1 MKVSSEKAEALLREL
16 PDPVAARNFLDLVAR
31 TQPRAHR
38 KLHDDAG
45 LFADVTA
52 LAAWSPLL
60 ATTLAQNPEYITWL
74 SRVRKRHVSRSGVE
88 LIESLGRFQGTHS
101 QLTPHDLLAR
111 FRRRE
116 LLRIY
121 LQDIRRTGTV
131 SEITEELSHLADAI
145 LTFALRLARQEMENR
160 YGAPQLV
167 DEGSRITSADV
178 AVVALGK
185 LGSNELNFASD
196 IDLMFIFSGE
206 GTTAG
211 GGDREPTSNREFFNR
226 LARTVVHMVADQ
238 SGEGAAYRVDLRLR
252 PYGRDGT
259 LASSVVE
266 AVRYYALKAQ
276 AWELQALIRSR
287 CAAGSTELFADF
299 MAEVAPHVYSPAH
312 TWQAVAES
320 NAEAKRKID
329 QKVERGGQGFNV
341 KLGRGGIREIEFVAQ
356 SLGMALGG
364 NDPWLRSPHTLIAL
378 GRLEERKLIATQER
392 IELFEAYEFLRT
404 LEHRL
409 QMEHGLQTHQVPTD
423 VNQRLLVARRM
434 GFNGPDPLTDFDV
447 SLARQT
453 ANVKR
458 IFDRVMDL
466 PEYATASSEHHPS
479 GASIFRSPASI
490 MEAELTA
497 PVASQAVDFSA
508 EPDLAT
514 VVAQHLIEPHLLE
527 VPEVREMIGR
537 SITTYDRVAAS
548 AIMVRLAASLG
559 RSEVHVKLSPEELR
573 LFFHLVITSEYFAEM
588 FCASPA
594 LAGALQGIDRHRGS
608 DAELLRNA
616 VAEFDDFAGRIGAL
630 RRVWAACL
638 VRIGALD
645 ALGAITMR
653 ESNRRQTVLAE
664 AALDLACDIA
674 LAEMIE
680 DWGTPAKLLRFGV
693 LGLGRLGGGGMD
705 YGSDLDIV
713 IVYDEDAPDL
723 YPEFNGLEIYS
734 RVVEHIVKALS
745 SLTRDGYLYR
755 VDLRLRP
762 DGRNGP
768 VCSGAR
774 AFLDYLRQRSQPW
787 EWLAYVKLRAAAGD
801 LEWVQGIESEAR
813 SIIHDRAA
821 VFDGDALREETRR
834 VRNRLEIEKSHRGKG
849 LDIKY
854 SAGGMLDVYFAVR
867 YLQLRHRIPDQA
879 DNRSTLRSL
888 QDLLNAQALS
898 EDDHAVMSQGYA
910 FLRDLDH
917 RLRLSLGRFRRL
929 PSAGNPALERV
940 AREMG
945 RGSATELIA
954 KIESVKASIR
964 STYFNLV
971 ERGNSPQ

>member
-1 MKVSSEKAEALLREL
+1 VKVTPEKAEALIREL
-16 PDPVAARNFLDLVAR
+16 PDPAAARNFLDTLR
-31 TQPRAHR
+31 KSHPRAAK

-45 LFADVTA
+45 LFADVVA
-52 LAAWSPLL
+52 LVAWSPLL

-74 SRVRKRHVSRSGVE
+74 SRVRKRDVLRSGLE

-101 QLTPHDLLAR
+101 QLTPHDLLSR

-160 YGAPQLV
+160 YGPPRLV
-167 DEGSRITSADV
+167 DEGGRITPAEV

-211 GGDREPTSNREFFNR
+211 GGEREPTSNREFFNR
-226 LARTVVHMVADQ
+226 LARAVVQMVADQ

-252 PYGRDGT
+252 PYGREGT

-287 CAAGSTELFADF
+287 CAAGSIELFADF
-299 MAEVAPHVYSPAH
+299 IGEVSPHIYSPHH

-329 QKVERGGQGFNV
+329 EKVGRGGEGFNV

-378 GRLEERKLIATQER
+378 GRLEERKLISTQER

-409 QMEHGLQTHQVPTD
+409 QMEHGLQTHQLPVALD
-423 VNQRLLVARRM
+423 QRRLVARRM
-434 GFNGPDPLTDFDV
+434 GFDGPDALAEFDA

-458 IFDRVMDL
+458 IFDQVMAL
-466 PEYATASSEHHPS
+466 PEFTATVPERDPPGS
-479 GASIFRSPASI
+479 SIFRSPVSI
-490 MEAELTA
+490 RDDGVTLPQVIRAVEL
-497 PVASQAVDFSA
+497 PVP
-508 EPDLAT
+508 PDLAS
-514 VVAQHLIEPHLLE
+514 VVVEHLIEPYELE
-527 VPEVREMIGR
+527 IPAVFEMIER
-537 SITTYDRVAAS
+537 SLDAYDRVTVS
-548 AIMVRLAASLG
+548 AILARLAASLN
-559 RSEVHVKLSPEELR
+559 RSEVHVRLSPEELR

-588 FCASPA
+588 FCASPG
-594 LAGALQGIDRHRGS
+594 LIGALEGIHREQPSYEGI
-608 DAELLRNA
+608 LRNA
-616 VAEFDDFAGRIGAL
+616 VAQFHDFSGRIGAF
-630 RRVWAACL
+630 RREWAACL

-645 ALGAITMR
+645 ALRAITMR
-653 ESNRRQTVLAE
+653 EANRRQTALAE
-664 AALDLACDIA
+664 ASLDIACDIA

-680 DWGTPAKLLRFGV
+680 WLGSPAKLLRFGV
-693 LGLGRLGGGGMD
+693 FGLGRLGGSGMD

-713 IVYDEDAPDL
+713 IIYDEDAPEL
-723 YPEFNGLEIYS
+723 YPEFNCAEIYS

-801 LEWVQGIESEAR
+801 VEWAGRIEAEAR

-821 VFDGDALREETRR
+821 AFDAEALREETRR
-834 VRNRLEIEKSHRGKG
+834 VRNRLETEKSLRGKG

-867 YLQLRHRIPDQA
+867 YLQLRYRIPDQA
-879 DNRSTLRSL
+879 ANRSTLRSL
-888 QDLLNAQALS
+888 QDLLDAGALTAEDHTALS
-898 EDDHAVMSQGYA
+898 EGYA
-910 FLRDLDH
+910 FLRELDH

-929 PSAGNPALERV
+929 PGLGHPVLEQIARDTDLPNAG
-940 AREMG
+940 
-945 RGSATELIA
+945 ELTA
-954 KIESVKASIR
+954 QIEVVKSSIR
-964 STYFNLV
+964 RAYQNIV
-971 ERGNSPQ
+971 G